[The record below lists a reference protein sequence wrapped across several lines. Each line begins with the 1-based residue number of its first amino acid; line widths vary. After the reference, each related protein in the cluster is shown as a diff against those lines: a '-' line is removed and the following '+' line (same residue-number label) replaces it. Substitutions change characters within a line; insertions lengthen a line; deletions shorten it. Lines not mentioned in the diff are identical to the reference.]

1 MQEKGVSTL
10 SHYSQ
15 PACQD
20 IQPPSV
26 SKHTGSYNLW
36 FPQTKCVLQ
45 MDGSRGGQ
53 NRDYLYFYSFDH
65 GVHFLGIDW
74 CWLGR
79 GVYLPEK

>member
-20 IQPPSV
+20 IQSPSV

-36 FPQTKCVLQ
+36 FPQAKWVLQ
-45 MDGSRGGQ
+45 MDGSFGVARTETIYPQ
-53 NRDYLYFYSFDH
+53 YVLLSF
-65 GVHFLGIDW
+65 
-74 CWLGR
+74 
-79 GVYLPEK
+79 